1 MMLIFEFILVSDQK
15 INGRK
20 VDVYDHFDFEEE
32 IETESESESEP
43 ECHEES
49 DDNEDDAQI
58 EIEKLLAKR
67 HCSGILSRI
76 FIRCASA
83 TVGINFLTSSKTIK
97 VTHLL
102 SLP

>member
-67 HCSGILSRI
+67 KTRSKK
-76 FIRCASA
+76 
-83 TVGINFLTSSKTIK
+83 SS
-97 VTHLL
+97 
-102 SLP
+102 S